1 MQLKNKDMP
10 PSPRQFAAFAFAI
23 TGIVLCVA
31 PAAVSA
37 STTDGTIDGAYRYAW
52 SENAG
57 WVDFGSAAGNVH
69 VTDTALTGSA
79 YGENIGWIT
88 LNPQSYGGVT
98 NDGAGNLSGYA
109 WSENAGWIDFSKVTI
124 GIDGVFAGDAYSPNI
139 GWIAFGTGN
148 NKVSTDWRPAS
159 VRTPTPAPAPTPAPV
174 AKPGG
179 MPSYGIGKGAPNPLP
194 GAAAAPTTTPP
205 PAGSGLSNTQIA
217 AILSLLTSFG
227 ADSSIIANVRASLS
241 GAVAAAPAA
250 TGFTRNLTVGMTGA
264 DVRQLQLF
272 LNTHDA
278 VIAPAGAGSP
288 GQETDYFGPA
298 TRSALAKFQSAHG
311 ITPSSGYFGPK
322 TRTFISNLTP

>member
-1 MQLKNKDMP
+1 MP
-10 PSPRQFAAFAFAI
+10 LTHSLFARRFSALAFTGASILLCAIPVTAFA
-23 TGIVLCVA
+23 
-31 PAAVSA
+31 SA
-37 STTDGTIDGAYRYAW
+37 TDGTIDSTYRYAW
-52 SENAG
+52 SENGG

-79 YGENIGWIT
+79 YGENIGWIA
-88 LNPQSYGGVT
+88 LNPQTYGGVT

-124 GIDGVFAGDAYSPNI
+124 GTDGVFAGDAYSPNI

-148 NKVSTDWRPAS
+148 NKVATDWRPAS
-159 VRTPTPAPAPTPAPV
+159 VRTVVPTPAPTPAPV

-179 MPSYGIGKGAPNPLP
+179 MPSYGIGQGAPNPLP
-194 GAAAAPTTTPP
+194 GAAAAPTTP

-227 ADSSIIANVRASLS
+227 ADSSIIANVRTSLT
-241 GAVAAAPAA
+241 GAVAAASAA
-250 TGFTRNLTVGMTGA
+250 TGFTRDLTVGMTGA

-272 LNTHDA
+272 LNAHGA
-278 VIAPAGAGSP
+278 VIVTAGAGSP

-298 TRSALAKFQSAHG
+298 TRSALAKFQAAHG
-311 ITPSSGYFGPK
+311 ITPAAGYFGPK
-322 TRTFISNLTP
+322 TRDFITTLTP